1 MKIPAPALAVTAMMS
16 VQSGAALSTHLF
28 RALTPAGSAWLRL
41 TFAAVI
47 LMALTRPAVRMI
59 PRSALLGTLVLGAV
73 TGLLTLMF
81 IEAVARIPL
90 GTAAAIEFF
99 GPLGV
104 AAIRSHRRAALLWPA
119 LALAGVL
126 GLTQPWTGHLNVA
139 GAGFA
144 LASAGSWGAY
154 ILLTQRV
161 GAQLDGL
168 QGLALSL
175 STAALVT
182 APFGALAV
190 IRGVTPVIAAQ
201 GLGLAVLVPLLPFTL
216 EMLALRRTPVAAFGT
231 LMALEPA
238 IATMAG
244 IVVLSQGPGPL
255 QGLGVVLV
263 VAAGIGAQRATPSQG
278 RIPPPGPGGPSP
290 TRGGATSLELSPA

>member
-1 MKIPAPALAVTAMMS
+1 MKIPAPALAVLAMVS

-28 RALTPAGSAWLRL
+28 TALTPAGSVWLRL

-47 LMALTRPAVRMI
+47 LTALTRPDIRVI
-59 PRSALLGTLVLGAV
+59 PRSALLGTLALGAV

-90 GTAAAIEFF
+90 GTAVAIEFL
-99 GPLGV
+99 GPLSV

-175 STAALVT
+175 GIAALVT
-182 APFGALAV
+182 APFGALAA
-190 IRGVTPVIAAQ
+190 IRGATPVIAAQ

-216 EMLALRRTPVAAFGT
+216 EMLALRRIPVAAFGT

-244 IVVLSQGPGPL
+244 IVVLSQKPSPL
-255 QGLGVVLV
+255 QGFGVVLV
-263 VAAGIGAQRATPSQG
+263 VAAGIGAQRTTPPAG
-278 RIPPPGPGGPSP
+278 PGPGGPPP
-290 TRGGATSLELSPA
+290 TRGGVTSLESSPA

>member
-1 MKIPAPALAVTAMMS
+1 MRQV
-16 VQSGAALSTHLF
+16 
-28 RALTPAGSAWLRL
+28 
-41 TFAAVI
+41 
-47 LMALTRPAVRMI
+47 
-59 PRSALLGTLVLGAV
+59 
-73 TGLLTLMF
+73 
-81 IEAVARIPL
+81 
-90 GTAAAIEFF
+90 
-99 GPLGV
+99 
-104 AAIRSHRRAALLWPA
+104 
-119 LALAGVL
+119 LAGVL

-190 IRGVTPVIAAQ
+190 MRGVTPVVAAQ

-216 EMLALRRTPVAAFGT
+216 EMLALRRIPVAAFGT

-238 IATMAG
+238 IATTRNA
-244 IVVLSQGPGPL
+244 SH
-255 QGLGVVLV
+255 
-263 VAAGIGAQRATPSQG
+263 
-278 RIPPPGPGGPSP
+278 PPPRLG
-290 TRGGATSLELSPA
+290 TAAAARMCHVARAVARMTSLRHPRA